1 MIDLTGKSL
10 PVAIPSFGG
19 RSVSNFA
26 KRLGNNN
33 KKLDPEQV
41 LSLRFQNEEF
51 PKQKNEEIFDVPKSY
66 NRRVVA
72 FE

>member
-1 MIDLTGKSL
+1 
-10 PVAIPSFGG
+10 
-19 RSVSNFA
+19 
-26 KRLGNNN
+26 
-33 KKLDPEQV
+33 LDPEQV
-41 LSLRFQNEEF
+41 LSLKFQGEDF